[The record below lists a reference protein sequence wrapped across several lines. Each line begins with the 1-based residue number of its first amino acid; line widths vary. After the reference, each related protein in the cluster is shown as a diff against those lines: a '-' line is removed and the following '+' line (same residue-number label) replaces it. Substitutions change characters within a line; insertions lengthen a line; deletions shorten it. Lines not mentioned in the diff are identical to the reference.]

1 MRNCTCEKW
10 DDNIYILNAPYTL
23 NMSAIGEYAGDDFVY
38 CPWCGCRLLDEPM
51 EHEDERIRT

>member
-38 CPWCGCRLLDEPM
+38 CPWCGMPVPAPPGVNNENN
-51 EHEDERIRT
+51 ER